1 MSSIPAM
8 NPFRPGAGL
17 PPTYMGHRPEIERPL
32 LDMLDRL
39 RHGRRGPH
47 FHYLYGPRGNGKTV
61 LLRWLD
67 ERATPQH
74 DIATGMTR
82 IHLLP
87 EDMRTPERLANA
99 LAGAQPWL
107 SRSLK
112 RLRMGLKADASG
124 SVSVSM
130 DGQGNHPSPP
140 LGRLLADGTAAVLL
154 TLDEAHEADPQ
165 MLGDLL
171 NAVQYA
177 GRTRPI
183 GVVVTGTPGLV
194 DALDASNA
202 SFWNRGR
209 HLPVGLLPRG
219 EALAV
224 LAQPL
229 AQAGYTTEEC
239 ALTALARAA
248 DDYPF
253 FLQLYGEA
261 AWNTLQQSDA
271 RVLSTGHVEA
281 AIRTIEPRRRQYYR
295 DRYREF
301 RKDGALSLVRDVA
314 LAFRDAGGAM
324 TDAQL
329 DAVLDRHDGAPGT
342 KLSLLYGRGFIWQA
356 GDDHWTP
363 GIPSLMDYMTEQTI
377 FRLGDRRRL
386 ENLLSKIHDSD
397 GNRRCQR
404 FPGHHFVVSK

>member
-1 MSSIPAM
+1 MSDNPAL

-17 PPTYMGHRPEIERPL
+17 PPTYMGHRSEIERPL

-39 RHGRRGPH
+39 RHGQQGPH

-61 LLRWLD
+61 LLHWLD
-67 ERATPQH
+67 EQAAPQR
-74 DIATGMTR
+74 DAARGVTR

-99 LAGAQPWL
+99 LVEAQPWL

-130 DGQGNHPSPP
+130 NGQGTHLSPP
-140 LGRLLADGTAAVLL
+140 LGRLLADGTSAVLL

-177 GRTRPI
+177 GRARPVGI
-183 GVVVTGTPGLV
+183 VVTGTPGLV

-209 HLPVGLLPRG
+209 HLPVGLLPHD

-229 AQAGYTTEEC
+229 AQAGYTTEDR
-239 ALTALARAA
+239 ALAALARAA

-261 AWNTLQQSDA
+261 AWNALQQSDA
-271 RVLSTGHVEA
+271 RVLSTEHVEA
-281 AIRTIEPRRRQYYR
+281 AIKDMEPRRRQYYR

-301 RKDGALSLVRDVA
+301 RKDGALPLVHDVA

-324 TDAQL
+324 TNAQL
-329 DAVLDRHDGAPGT
+329 DAVLARHDGSPGT
-342 KLSLLYGRGFIWQA
+342 KLSLLYGRGFIWQD
-356 GDDHWTP
+356 GGDHWTP
-363 GIPSLMDYMTEQTI
+363 GIPSLMDYMIERTP
-377 FRLGDRRRL
+377 
-386 ENLLSKIHDSD
+386 
-397 GNRRCQR
+397 
-404 FPGHHFVVSK
+404 PGHG

>member
-1 MSSIPAM
+1 MSDTLAM

-17 PPTYMGHRPEIERPL
+17 PPTYMGHRPEVERPL

-39 RHGRRGPH
+39 RHGPQGPH

-61 LLRWLD
+61 LLHWLD
-67 ERATPQH
+67 EQAAARRDAAG
-74 DIATGMTR
+74 DMTR

-87 EDMRTPERLANA
+87 EDVRSLERLANA
-99 LAGAQPWL
+99 LVEARPWL

-112 RLRMGLKADASG
+112 KLRFGMKADASG
-124 SVSVSM
+124 SVAVSM
-130 DGQGNHPSPP
+130 DGQGNPPSPP
-140 LGRLLADGTAAVLL
+140 LGRLLADGTSAVLL
-154 TLDEAHEADPQ
+154 TLDEAHEADPH

-183 GVVVTGTPGLV
+183 GAVLAGTPGLV
-194 DALDASNA
+194 DTLDASNA
-202 SFWNRGR
+202 TFWSRGR
-209 HLPVGLLPRG
+209 HLPVGLLPRD
-219 EALAV
+219 EALSV
-224 LAQPL
+224 LAEPL
-229 AQAGYTTEEC
+229 AQAGYTAEDR
-239 ALTALARAA
+239 ALAALAQAA

-261 AWNTLQQSDA
+261 AWNALQQSDA
-271 RVLSTGHVEA
+271 EVLSVEQAEA

-295 DRYREF
+295 DRHREF
-301 RKDGALSLVRDVA
+301 RKDGALPLVRDVA

-329 DAVLDRHDGAPGT
+329 DAVLAGHDGAPGT
-342 KLSLLYGRGFIWQA
+342 KLSLLYSRGFIWQD

-363 GIPSLMDYMTEQTI
+363 GIPSLMDYMIEHTP
-377 FRLGDRRRL
+377 
-386 ENLLSKIHDSD
+386 S
-397 GNRRCQR
+397 
-404 FPGHHFVVSK
+404 GHG